1 MEIRAYAKINLGL
14 DVIRKRE
21 DGYHEVKMVMQT
33 IDIYDTLFIERC
45 KKEGI
50 HLRTDALYIPC
61 DEENLV
67 YKAAALMKR
76 EYGLSGGIA
85 IDLKKV
91 IPAAAG
97 MAGGSADAAAT
108 LLAVNEIF
116 GLGLTKKQLMKEG
129 VKLGADVPYCLF
141 QGTALAE
148 GIGEILSPLAP
159 MPKAYIIGVKPPL
172 DVATAA
178 VYGALDVKAIQ
189 RHPDIDALADSLQS
203 GDIRQIIPHMGNVLE
218 EVTQKFHPM
227 IGGIKERL
235 TDLGA
240 LIAMMSGSG
249 PTVFAIF
256 DEEEKAEKAEEILRK
271 EQGEMQVFLTVPFN
285 P

>member
-1 MEIRAYAKINLGL
+1 MKIRAYAKINLGL

-45 KKEGI
+45 KEEGI
-50 HLRTDALYIPC
+50 HLRTDSFYIPC

-116 GLGLTKKQLMKEG
+116 DLGLTRKQLMKEG
-129 VKLGADVPYCLF
+129 VKLGADVPYCLL

-159 MPKAYIIGVKPPL
+159 MPKAYIIVVKPPL
-172 DVATAA
+172 DVATAD
-178 VYGALDVKAIQ
+178 VYQALDLEAIQ

-203 GDIRQIIPHMGNVLE
+203 GDIRRFLPHMGNVLE
-218 EVTQKFHPM
+218 EVTQRLHPT

-235 TDLGA
+235 TELGA

-249 PTVFAIF
+249 PTVFGIF
-256 DEEEKAEKAEEILRK
+256 DEEEKAKKAEEILRK
-271 EQGEMQVFLTVPFN
+271 ERGGMQVFLTVPFN